1 MKRKITAILLAIT
14 TLALLAGCGG
24 GGGGFGSGSGTGGV
38 GNLTGAVTDV
48 NGDAVADA
56 TVSSSGQSTKSL
68 SNGTYSLSG
77 VPDGY
82 VYIQASAPV
91 HGLTYTGETWT
102 DLVAGQNNHSV
113 DIMVSDS
120 RYQGS
125 LQGYVEDDQGNV
137 FIGAKVF
144 IQGPYGSAMAVTDH
158 NGYYKLNR
166 LPGNTSF
173 NVTASFAGYVNQT
186 MTTTIN
192 TGQTSELDFT
202 LTPGNATG
210 PIAPPTN
217 VSAESWT
224 VSSYITRSLSP
235 YKGMY
240 DWVRNYYLK
249 KRGLSLAS
257 QAKSIQLVHP
267 VKSTPA
273 GSLVE
278 IDLFWTPRA
287 ETNLLGYLIKRGTS
301 SSNLSTEAV
310 LRDPLAS
317 AFFDA
322 DPALTPNYVYYYT
335 VSSLDTVEFPN
346 NGTVGA
352 PSSVVAADPLDPMS
366 GLSPSQSAFVSGNP
380 YFQWSPVNGA
390 TSYQVYIWNSFP
402 SLQSSSDPNGVTPIW
417 GPNDA
422 NSQTGSGQTSLTYSG
437 PTLQSGATY
446 YWMVIATD
454 GQGNYSASQIA
465 KFTEQ

>member
-1 MKRKITAILLAIT
+1 MKRKITAVLLAIT

-24 GGGGFGSGSGTGGV
+24 GGGGPGSGSGTGGV
-38 GNLTGAVTDV
+38 GNLTGAVTNI

-56 TVSSSGQSTKSL
+56 TVSTSGQSTKSL

-77 VPDGY
+77 VPDGD
-82 VYIQASAPV
+82 VFIQASASV
-91 HGLTYTGETWT
+91 NGLNYTGETWT

-113 DIMVSDS
+113 NIMVSDS
-120 RYQGS
+120 RNQGS
-125 LQGYVEDDQGNV
+125 LEGYVEDNQGNV
-137 FIGAKVF
+137 FVGAKVF
-144 IQGPYGSAMAVTDH
+144 IQGPYGSAMTITDN
-158 NGYYKLNR
+158 NGYYKLNK
-166 LPGNTSF
+166 LPGNTTF
-173 NVTASFAGYVNQT
+173 NVTASFAGYINQT
-186 MTTTIN
+186 ESSAIT
-192 TGQTSELDFT
+192 TGQTSELDFM
-202 LTPGNATG
+202 LASGNDTG
-210 PIAPPTN
+210 PIAPPTG

-224 VSSYITRSLSP
+224 VSSYITRSQPL
-235 YKGMY
+235 YNGMFT
-240 DWVRNYYLK
+240 WVKNYYRK
-249 KRGLSLAS
+249 KRGLTNAV
-257 QAKSIQLVHP
+257 QAKSIQTLHP
-267 VKSTPA
+267 TKSTPA

-301 SSNLSTEAV
+301 SSNLTSEAV

-346 NGTVGA
+346 NGTIGS
-352 PSSVVAADPLDPMS
+352 PSSVVAADPMDPMT
-366 GLSPSQSAFVSGNP
+366 GLSPGQSASVAGNP

-422 NSQTGSGQTSLTYSG
+422 NSSTGSGQTSLTYSG